1 MGIIGGAKEANRQ
14 TVQEHHIAPVVFT
27 VFAGIAA
34 AVLVVFAL
42 LSTRNMQKRPG
53 KLQNLAEL
61 IYEGFEGLVVSTAGE
76 HGRKYVPLV
85 GTLFLYILICN
96 LFGLLPAPFVAP
108 TASLNTTIALALL
121 VFLYVQFEGIRTNG
135 IGGYLGHFAGIGKVP
150 LFIAPLLFV
159 VELMGELAKP
169 FSLAIRL
176 YGNMFGKEQVV
187 LALIGF
193 FAIPLFKSYYIPLPV
208 QFPILLLGLLVAF
221 VQAFVF
227 ALLTTI
233 YLGLMTEH
241 VSEHAHAEAVAH

>member
-1 MGIIGGAKEANRQ
+1 VEQ
-14 TVQEHHIAPVVFT
+14 HHVAPVVFT
-27 VFAGIAA
+27 IFAGIAG

-42 LSTRNMQKRPG
+42 LATRNMQKRPG

-61 IYEGFEGLVVSTAGE
+61 IYEGFEGLVVGIAGE

-121 VFLYVQFEGIRTNG
+121 VFLYVQFEGIRVNG
-135 IGGYLGHFAGIGKVP
+135 VGGYLGHFAGAGKVP

-187 LALIGF
+187 MALISF
-193 FAIPLFKSYYIPLPV
+193 FAIPLFKAAYIPLPV

-227 ALLTTI
+227 ALLTAI

-241 VSEHAHAEAVAH
+241 ANEHAHAEEHAH

>member
-1 MGIIGGAKEANRQ
+1 VEQ
-14 TVQEHHIAPVVFT
+14 HHIAPVIFT
-27 VFAGIAA
+27 LFAGIAG

-61 IYEGFEGLVVSTAGE
+61 IYEGFEGLVVGIAGE

-108 TASLNTTIALALL
+108 TASLNTTVALALL
-121 VFLYVQFEGIRTNG
+121 VFLYVQFEGIRVNG
-135 IGGYLGHFAGIGKVP
+135 LRGYLGHFAGAGKVP

-187 LALIGF
+187 MALISF
-193 FAIPLFKSYYIPLPV
+193 FAIPLFKAAYLPLPV
-208 QFPILLLGLLVAF
+208 QFPLLLLGLLVAF

-227 ALLTTI
+227 ALLTAI

-241 VSEHAHAEAVAH
+241 AHESSQQEAHAH